1 MACNNLGLFASGA
14 TSCFDT
20 PTIPIYGDSINIAES
35 LYYDSGCTIE
45 ITNVDYTNGVDF
57 FNYKNGYGIFTL
69 SACTTPSCP
78 TTYCI
83 SSTNSYDGTYDIMST
98 THNGYNYFTGNT
110 SPTYYI
116 YYNTGSTP
124 SWCLSTV
131 LDGPCLL
138 FGKSPC
144 LDNCPDLCD
153 SFFTTGLCPTPTPS
167 PTSVC
172 NIDFNAVFNCAVSPT
187 PTPTPSVTPTMTP
200 TPTVT
205 PTNPCGGI
213 SLTVSAITITPT
225 PSPTPTMTPSSTP
238 EITRPCNFDGIVT
251 FNTVDDFIRCANSK
265 RFKDCNNGFL
275 YHTSSV
281 ILDEFGNLPTLGYVY
296 RANINDNSVCVVY
309 DGLVENISGVDNI
322 TILQNIGFE
331 SVGSCLT
338 CVPIPSQTP
347 TPTPSV
353 TPTMTPTP
361 SLLPCYDF
369 LIVNSDPFSVYVYD
383 YKDCYGQTQSV
394 LVSPGKS
401 VKICT
406 SEIQTSTSVFIATQI
421 GNCII

>member
-1 MACNNLGLFASGA
+1 MACNNLGLFSSGD
-14 TSCFDT
+14 TSCFIT
-20 PTIPIYGDSINIAES
+20 PTLTLYGDSITLGEG
-35 LYYDSGCTIE
+35 LYYDVACTVE
-45 ITNVDYTNGVDF
+45 ADSATYSNGVDQII
-57 FNYKNGYGIFTL
+57 YKTLPLGITDI
-69 SACTTPSCP
+69 TSCP
-78 TTYCI
+78 NCDTEYCI
-83 SSTNSYDGTYDIMST
+83 SNTNTYDGTYELAPSL
-98 THNGYNYFTGNT
+98 HNGMFYYTGNT

-116 YYNTGSTP
+116 FSSLTSN

-131 LDGPCLL
+131 LDGSCLL

-144 LDNCPDLCD
+144 VSSCPDLCD
-153 SFFTTGLCPTPTPS
+153 SFFTAGLCPTPTPS

-172 NIDFNAVFNCAVSPT
+172 NIDFNAIFDCAVSPT

-238 EITRPCNFDGIVT
+238 DITRPCNFDGIVT

-281 ILDEFGNLPTLGYVY
+281 ILDEFGNRPILGYVY
-296 RANINDNSVCVVY
+296 RANINDTSVCIVY
-309 DGLVENISGVDNI
+309 DGLVENISGVDNV
-322 TILQNIGFE
+322 TILQNLGFE
-331 SVGSCLT
+331 DDGSCLT

-361 SLLPCYDF
+361 SLLPCYEF
-369 LIVNSDPFSVYVYD
+369 LIVNSDPFSGYVYD

-394 LVSPGKS
+394 LINPGKS

-406 SEIQTSTSVFIATQI
+406 SEIQTSTSVFIVTQI
-421 GNCII
+421 GNCLI